1 VFEEEPLPRKSVL
14 WRHKKVTVLPH
25 ISANTDFDTASNIV
39 DKNIKLFREKKTIPK
54 FVDLKRGY

>member
-1 VFEEEPLPRKSVL
+1 
-14 WRHKKVTVLPH
+14 VTVLPH

-39 DKNIKLFREKKTIPK
+39 AKNIKLFREKKIIPK